1 MAVAFRTR
9 DASVSGWGA
18 YSDSDVDDSLR
29 TMVSLVW
36 SSIAELDWSVGRR
49 WQTVSV
55 DELTLNGEGR
65 DDALAH
71 PIHESGEKPPDPRQS
86 HRIYLHNFLS
96 LPPIIYHPYFNLI
109 CGLTSI
115 FFRDLTRYFPS
126 NAAAM
131 RVYGS
136 VLLEFESCA
145 LCTSAS
151 SHSLLL

>member
-18 YSDSDVDDSLR
+18 YGDSDVDDSLR
-29 TMVSLVW
+29 TMVSLVC

-65 DDALAH
+65 DDALVH

-86 HRIYLHNFLS
+86 HRIYLPKFLP
-96 LPPIIYHPYFNLI
+96 LPTIRCHLYFNLI
-109 CGLTSI
+109 RELTSV
-115 FFRDLTRYFPS
+115 FFRNLT
-126 NAAAM
+126 
-131 RVYGS
+131 
-136 VLLEFESCA
+136 
-145 LCTSAS
+145 
-151 SHSLLL
+151 H